1 MIKGCTKRV
10 VVVRDIGSN
19 FFEEAFFI
27 VKQGSSERVKSDS
40 DFLNEA
46 DRIVKSDL
54 ARSSAHSVIADIP
67 PCQPLQ
73 KNHRKSRL
81 REAMFFGFGFAL
93 SAVMC
98 TVIYYSGMLI

>member
-54 ARSSAHSVIADIP
+54 ARTTSHSVLADIP
-67 PCQPLQ
+67 SCRSLQ
-73 KNHRKSRL
+73 KNHRRARL
-81 REAMFFGFGFAL
+81 REAMFFSFGFAL

-98 TVIYYSGMLI
+98 TVIYYSGILI